1 MYFFCIYWKK
11 SVILHTLC
19 RYIDM
24 KKYFLVI
31 LVSALAL
38 PLWAQSTAPD
48 LQTND
53 QIFFDPNANKEEPY
67 HFGVEYRLEGGY
79 VQHWQHTKTNLS
91 FMYLHGGRI
100 GMTFDFLLPYHF
112 SVQAGLLY
120 TLAYGQASQKF
131 GVVDEEESYA
141 ASDSIIH
148 RITEHWLAIP
158 MRVYY
163 NIKLWKKLNLFF
175 FAGPQLMI
183 GLAEIDNI
191 DNQLPPKATQFYRDE
206 LGMHLEKYDR
216 FKEELY
222 PVNIQ
227 LGLGG
232 GLEWDCFRLQAGYDF
247 GLNYQNRSKIIADQ
261 NMWEW
266 SWFVSFAYKLPIK

>member
-1 MYFFCIYWKK
+1 MHFFCIYWKK

-19 RYIDM
+19 RNIYM
-24 KKYFLVI
+24 KKVFLLLFLVV
-31 LVSALAL
+31 LGL
-38 PLWAQSTAPD
+38 PVWAQTAAPD

-53 QIFFDPNANKEEPY
+53 QSFFDPNANKEEAY
-67 HFGVEYRLEGGY
+67 QFHMEYRVEGGY
-79 VQHWQHTKTNLS
+79 VQNWQHGGTGFS
-91 FMYLHGGRI
+91 YMYLHGGRL
-100 GMTFDFLLPYHF
+100 GMTFDFMLPYRF
-112 SVQAGLLY
+112 SVQTGLLY
-120 TLAYGQASQKF
+120 TLTYGQCEQKF

-141 ASDSIIH
+141 MPYSVNH
-148 RITEHWLAIP
+148 RITEHWLAVP

-183 GLAEIDNI
+183 GLAEMDNI

-206 LGMHLEKYDR
+206 LGMHLDRYNR
-216 FKEELY
+216 FKDELY

-227 LGLGG
+227 FGLGG

-247 GLNYQNRSKIIADQ
+247 GLNNQNRNRQLSDQ
-261 NMWEW
+261 RMWEW
-266 SWFVSFAYKLPIK
+266 SWFVSFAYRLPIK